1 MNIHKKEDCKRCQPG
16 FIPCYVKWT
25 YNDGLIGRALVC
37 NQEDMQ
43 YWVDLLAFSPNLHYK
58 EISKEY

>member
-1 MNIHKKEDCKRCQPG
+1 MNIHKKEDCKKCQPG

-25 YNDGLIGRALVC
+25 YKGGQIGRALVC
-37 NQEDMQ
+37 NQKDMN
-43 YWVDLLAFSPNLHYK
+43 YWVNKLNSHSNITLI